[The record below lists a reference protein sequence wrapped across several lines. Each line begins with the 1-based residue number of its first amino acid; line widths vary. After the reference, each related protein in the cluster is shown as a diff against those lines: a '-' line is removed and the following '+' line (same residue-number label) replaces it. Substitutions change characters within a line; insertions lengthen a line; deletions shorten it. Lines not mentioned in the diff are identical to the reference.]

1 MSSAKDVN
9 NLLSWGEN
17 WLFHYSGVKNT
28 NRVEARV
35 LKPISTSKLLSPT
48 PAEIAGGRRH
58 QHMTAISPQSSIFTS
73 PYLLSSF
80 VNCYWAT
87 WRCLHH
93 HRRAVVGFF
102 LLCGFVLL
110 FRFPPRL
117 INAPLPSQIRWCCRD
132 LQRTRAARTHTH
144 TYTHTYTHILGDSV
158 KKPGRFS
165 TSSSTGSQT
174 GRGGERRRNHCRLNA
189 PEWFMAQRGQKGTQ
203 RRGNASLWHSFKR
216 QPRL

>member
-144 TYTHTYTHILGDSV
+144 THTHTHIR
-158 KKPGRFS
+158 RFS
-165 TSSSTGSQT
+165 QEAWEVFHQQLHRITNRARRWTEEKSLPAKCSWVVYGSE
-174 GRGGERRRNHCRLNA
+174 GAERDTKT
-189 PEWFMAQRGQKGTQ
+189 W
-203 RRGNASLWHSFKR
+203 
-216 QPRL
+216 